1 LKKFLCV
8 EEKGFG
14 TFCFRQKN
22 KEDKIISLF
31 RLWFFFCRA
40 FFFVRVSERESSE
53 RFRDG
58 SLRIL
63 LHSSNNAK
71 SFRETRWKLQN
82 HTTHFSL
89 IEEKDKILRVAVLIV
104 VVIVGTT
111 TTTRTVPVLVG
122 MTKSQR
128 QKERERYRQHWM
140 MFPRRRLLCLLRMKK
155 KKKTKKKKKE
165 EDNAVVIIT
174 RTTVG
179 MMIARERRKRVL
191 GLPSENDRR

>member
-1 LKKFLCV
+1 MQILVQFLCV

-14 TFCFRQKN
+14 TFCFRRTK
-22 KEDKIISLF
+22 DKIISLSSV
-31 RLWFFFCRA
+31 CGS
-40 FFFVRVSERESSE
+40 FFVALFFLRVVRT
-53 RFRDG
+53 RGANAFVMVRY
-58 SLRIL
+58 IL

-71 SFRETRWKLQN
+71 SFLETRWKLQN
-82 HTTHFSL
+82 HTHFSS
-89 IEEKDKILRVAVLIV
+89 IEEKDKKLRVAVLIV
-104 VVIVGTT
+104 VVVVGTT
-111 TTTRTVPVLVG
+111 TTRTLPVIVG

-128 QKERERYRQHWM
+128 QKERERCRQHWM

-155 KKKTKKKKKE
+155 KKKE
-165 EDNAVVIIT
+165 EDKVVVIIM

>member
-1 LKKFLCV
+1 MKKFLCV

-31 RLWFFFCRA
+31 CLWFFFCRA
-40 FFFVRVSERESSE
+40 FFLCVCPNERTLSRWFVT
-53 RFRDG
+53 
-58 SLRIL
+58 
-63 LHSSNNAK
+63 HSSPLEQQHAK

-82 HTTHFSL
+82 HTTHFSLL

-111 TTTRTVPVLVG
+111 TTRTLPVLVG

-128 QKERERYRQHWM
+128 QKERERCRQHWM
-140 MFPRRRLLCLLRMKK
+140 MFPRRRLLCLLRMK

>member
-1 LKKFLCV
+1 MLRRKVLVLFASDRRTKKT
-8 EEKGFG
+8 KS
-14 TFCFRQKN
+14 
-22 KEDKIISLF
+22 SLSSVCGS
-31 RLWFFFCRA
+31 FFVA
-40 FFFVRVSERESSE
+40 LFFFVRVSERESSE

-82 HTTHFSL
+82 HTHFSLL

-111 TTTRTVPVLVG
+111 TTRTLPVLVG

>member
-1 LKKFLCV
+1 ML
-8 EEKGFG
+8 
-14 TFCFRQKN
+14 QKN
-22 KEDKIISLF
+22 KRQNHLSLF
-31 RLWFFFCRA
+31 CLWFFFCRA
-40 FFFVRVSERESSE
+40 FFLRFVRTRGANAFAMVRY
-53 RFRDG
+53 
-58 SLRIL
+58 IL

-71 SFRETRWKLQN
+71 SFLETRWKLQN
-82 HTTHFSL
+82 HTHFSS
-89 IEEKDKILRVAVLIV
+89 IEEKDKKLRVAVLIV

-111 TTTRTVPVLVG
+111 TTRTLPVIVG

-128 QKERERYRQHWM
+128 QKERERCRQNWT
-140 MFPRRRLLCLLRMKK
+140 MFPRRRVLCLLRMK

-165 EDNAVVIIT
+165 EDKVVVIIM